1 MKNAHGVI
9 ERGTNVGLTERDVAQ
24 RAGSTLERVRALVDL
39 GILVPRPDPDGR
51 FVDGDALRV
60 NLVDELESSGI
71 SPESVATALSRGAL
85 SLSYLDR
92 FPGPAIRS
100 DQTYAELCEEIGISF
115 ALLDR
120 IYVGF
125 GLSSPRP
132 DERVRA
138 DDRGIIADLPFLLE
152 IGLGEAEVLRAARVW
167 GDGPRRVAQHQV
179 YSFHELLEEPF
190 RRRGLS
196 DDQAL
201 DAALTQIGVRIIPF
215 CERLVGWL
223 YRRHFEAYSTRHR
236 LDHVEAALDAAGL
249 HRVHPPHPE
258 ACVFADLSGY
268 TRLTEELG
276 DAAAAQMAIGVSEL
290 MQDVASRHDG
300 RVVKMIGDAAHF
312 YFHDPVDAILAAL
325 AFVEGAEPHGLPPA
339 HVGVNAGSMTYTD
352 GDYYGS
358 AVNIAARIAATAGP
372 GQVLV
377 GEVAATAAVSE
388 GVRFEEVGP
397 TQLKGVAHPV
407 MIYRALRKEAP

>member
-1 MKNAHGVI
+1 M
-9 ERGTNVGLTERDVAQ
+9 
-24 RAGSTLERVRALVDL
+24 DL
-39 GILVPRPDPDGR
+39 GILVRKPDPEEL

-60 NLVDELESSGI
+60 KLIEELGASGI
-71 SPESVATALSRGAL
+71 APESVATALSNGAL
-85 SLSYLDR
+85 SISYLDH
-92 FPGPAIRS
+92 FPGPPVRS
-100 DQTYAELCEEIGISF
+100 DQTYAELCKELGIPF

-132 DERVRA
+132 EERVRG
-138 DDRGIIADLPFLLE
+138 DDQDIIAELPFLLE

-179 YSFHELLEEPF
+179 HSFHELLEEPF

-196 DDQAL
+196 DDEAL
-201 DAALTQIGVRIIPF
+201 DAALTRVGVRIIPF

-236 LDHVEAALDAAGL
+236 QEHVEAALDAAGL

-258 ACVFADLSGY
+258 ACVLADLSGY

-276 DAAAAQMAIGVSEL
+276 DAAAAQMAIGISEL

-300 RVVKMIGDAAHF
+300 RVVKLIGDAAHF
-312 YFHDPVDAILAAL
+312 YFHEPVDAILGAL
-325 AFVEGAEPHGLPPA
+325 AFVEGVEPHGLPPA
-339 HVGVNAGSMTYTD
+339 HVGVNAGPMTYTD

-358 AVNIAARIAATAGP
+358 VVNIAARIAAIAGP

-377 GEVAATAAVSE
+377 GELAVTAAVPD
-388 GVRFEEVGP
+388 GVVFERVGP
-397 TQLKGVAHPV
+397 ARLKGVTRPV
-407 MIYRALRKEAP
+407 TIYQALRKENP